1 MKNTHNFITI
11 ILLLLICSC
20 AFDYGHLDDVPELNE
35 TAIIETARMSR
46 GDHQRRLDRLE
57 KIASQAPDPFTLDVS
72 DEIVISVYNNPD
84 LTTNVAVMPDGN
96 IGMMFANQIYVK
108 GLTPS
113 EASKKIAEALSYYVN
128 KPVVSVIPT
137 QINSL
142 KVTIAGAVANP
153 GVYNVSGET
162 TIGELF
168 AKAGGSSIRLVDG
181 QDLDAADFNNSI
193 FIRDKKTLEV
203 DFVAAIQHGDYRN
216 NIKLRKGD
224 YIYMAARSEAMVS
237 IIGEVNNVHQKIWNN
252 HLGFLEML
260 SSGGGLKE
268 TYWKYALIIRGG
280 LSNPTLYR
288 VDIDAIVSGKKPN
301 IMLVAGDVIYVPQS
315 KMNEYN
321 VFVRKLMPTFQLF
334 SLGLTPVAIYASLS
348 ADED

>member
-1 MKNTHNFITI
+1 MKNTHNLITLI
-11 ILLLLICSC
+11 FLLLTCSC
-20 AFDYGHLDDVPELNE
+20 TFDYEHLENVPELNE
-35 TAIIETARMSR
+35 TAIIETARMSQ
-46 GDHQRRLDRLE
+46 GDHRRRLARLE
-57 KIASQAPDPFTLDVS
+57 KIAIQTPDPYTLDVG
-72 DEIVISVYNNPD
+72 DEVVISVYNNPD

-113 EASKKIAEALSYYVN
+113 ETANKIAEALAHYVN

-142 KVTIAGAVANP
+142 KVTIAGAVARP
-153 GVYNVSGET
+153 GVYNVTGET

-168 AKAGGSSIRLVDG
+168 AQAGGSSIRLVDG

-193 FIRDKKTLEV
+193 FIRNKKALEV
-203 DFVAAIQHGDYRN
+203 DFVAAIQRGDYRN

-237 IIGEVNNVHQKIWNN
+237 IIGEVNKVHQKIWNN
-252 HLGFLEML
+252 HLGFLEMI

-280 LSNPTLYR
+280 LANPTLYR
-288 VDIDAIVSGKKPN
+288 IDIDAIMSGKKPN
-301 IMLVAGDVIYVPQS
+301 IMLVAGDVVYIPQS
-315 KMNEYN
+315 KINEYN

-348 ADED
+348 D